1 MVKKLSRTSKHRNA
15 ISNYP
20 SLRTIH
26 SYTTTYPP
34 YNPNSEINPKESN
47 QLSQQNTF
55 LKQLGM
61 EWRQNNLSTDSLERI
76 QGFMNVLESEVGK
89 ARAKKLM
96 RGLLKVIKKIPL
108 KEVVNVMSKDK
119 NLGNLLNEL
128 LENGKSSDMLHKMM
142 ENPEMKKTAMDMMQE
157 MMSDEKKMAEMTE
170 MMSKML
176 KPDKD

>member
-1 MVKKLSRTSKHRNA
+1 VVKKLSRTSKHRNA

-34 YNPNSEINPKESN
+34 YNPILEIKPNESN

-55 LKQLGM
+55 LEQLRI

-76 QGFMNVLESEVGK
+76 QGFMNVLVSEVGK

-96 RGLLKVIKKIPL
+96 RGFLNFIKKIPF
-108 KEVVNVMSKDK
+108 KEVMNAMSKDK

-128 LENGKSSDMLHKMM
+128 LENGKGSDMLQKMM
-142 ENPEMKKTAMDMMQE
+142 DNPELKKNAMDMMQE

-176 KPDKD
+176 NPDNK